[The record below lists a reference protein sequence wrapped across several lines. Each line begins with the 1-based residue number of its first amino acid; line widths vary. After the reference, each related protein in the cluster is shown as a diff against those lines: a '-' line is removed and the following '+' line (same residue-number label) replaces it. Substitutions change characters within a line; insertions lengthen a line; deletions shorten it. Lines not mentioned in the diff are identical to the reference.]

1 MSDWVS
7 ARTGGRVREL
17 GAGWVWMLPSHV
29 PECLVCVNNVASKT
43 ETAKGE
49 GTRSRRKGSL
59 APWDYGCGVG
69 AAVDS
74 GAQKLFKK
82 GWSVLLPKSE
92 WLGDAR
98 VGVGREVLVPD
109 FGAVRAIGRCDAAK
123 RTLDTSPLFLLVM
136 MDPTK
141 NIFVLFCRAGGAM
154 KRAADTQRRWR
165 RVATD
170 AGVPGLLDAL
180 QKLPV
185 AARRPLS
192 KTSRPPSNAPTALRR
207 RVTSPRNR
215 APPRPKKRG
224 IRQEGRSSCAGWH
237 FGTPMARDAV
247 NTRVFASR
255 KVAMR

>member
-1 MSDWVS
+1 MWHRRQRLQK
-7 ARTGGRVREL
+7 ARVPGVEERDLLPLGIMGVVWARLWTAVRKVGQKRV
-17 GAGWVWMLPSHV
+17 V
-29 PECLVCVNNVASKT
+29 
-43 ETAKGE
+43 
-49 GTRSRRKGSL
+49 GS
-59 APWDYGCGVG
+59 
-69 AAVDS
+69 
-74 GAQKLFKK
+74 
-82 GWSVLLPKSE
+82 SVLLPKSE

-109 FGAVRAIGRCDAAK
+109 FGAVGAIGRCDAAK

-170 AGVPGLLDAL
+170 AGVPRAAGCPP
-180 QKLPV
+180 KLPV